1 MSRPLRL
8 EFEGALYHVTSRGD
22 RREPIFEDDADR
34 HAWLEVFEQSLDRFE
49 ATAFA
54 YCMMGNHYHF
64 VVQTHQPNLSRMMR
78 QVNGVYTQYYNR
90 RHAKVGHLFQ
100 GRFKAVVVDEEA
112 YFLEVCR
119 YVDLNPVRAR
129 MVKQPQDWPWSSYC
143 GHTGRVE
150 GPAWLDS
157 QALHRRLAPRA
168 PRSEG
173 ARAYARFVAQG
184 RGVKLWED
192 ALSGQIF
199 LGGDAFVKRMQAR
212 IGTDT
217 RSEREIPRAQRRPA
231 ARALEHY
238 FKGAQ
243 RDVAILRAY
252 REGGHTQTVIAQATG
267 LSVSRI
273 SRLIARQEAKRKT

>member
-22 RREPIFEDDADR
+22 RREPIFDDVTDR
-34 HAWLEVFEQSLDRFE
+34 HAWLELFEQSLERFA

-54 YCMMGNHYHF
+54 YCLMGNHYHF
-64 VVQTHQPNLSRMMR
+64 VVQTHQPNLSRLMR
-78 QVNGVYTQYYNR
+78 QLNGVHTQYYNR
-90 RHAKVGHLFQ
+90 RYAKVGHLFQ

-119 YVDLNPVRAR
+119 YVDLNPVRAK
-129 MVKQPQDWPWSSYC
+129 MVKRPQDWPWSSYC
-143 GHTGRVE
+143 AHTGRVD

-157 QALHRRLAPRA
+157 QDLHQRLAPRA
-168 PRSEG
+168 PRRDG
-173 ARAYARFVAQG
+173 ADAYARFVAQG
-184 RGVKLWED
+184 RGVKLWD

-199 LGGDAFVKRMQAR
+199 LGGEAFVKRMQAR
-212 IGTDT
+212 IG
-217 RSEREIPRAQRRPA
+217 RLSEREIPRAQRRPA

-238 FKGAQ
+238 LKGAQ
-243 RDVAILRAY
+243 RDVAIMRAY
-252 REGGHTQTVIAQATG
+252 LEGGHTQTAIAQATG

-273 SRLIARQEAKRKT
+273 SRLIARQEAKCKT